1 MYFNMKAKLLLAV
14 LLLSVVVTAR
24 SDSTPQE
31 LPFVQDW
38 SATNLITKEN
48 DWSGVPGFMGCR
60 GDKLVAKPGTSPQIV
75 TADGATTPV
84 NVLANQKNPNSLR
97 TGGLAEFDSVADPVV
112 AMKGSATAG
121 APSLVLNLTTIGKKN
136 IAVGYKLRD
145 IDGAANNAAQAVA
158 FQYRTNTN
166 ATYTDLASAFAPDAT
181 TGPSL
186 ATLVTPI
193 VALLPAEANDQPLVQ
208 VRWITTNAEGNDE
221 WVGIDDITV
230 IGDAIAAAPTPG
242 ETAKGETNRT
252 PVKPLRSPRDSSN
265 P

>member
-1 MYFNMKAKLLLAV
+1 MKTKSLAFLIAFGIAIV
-14 LLLSVVVTAR
+14 CAR
-24 SDSTPQE
+24 ADSAPQE

-38 SATNLITKEN
+38 PATNLITTDN
-48 DWSGVPGFMGCR
+48 DWANVPGFMGYR
-60 GDKLVAKPGTSPQIV
+60 GDKLIAKPGISPQTV
-75 TADGATTPV
+75 TADGASTPV
-84 NVLANQKNPNSLR
+84 NILAHQRNPNSLR
-97 TGGLAEFDSVADPVV
+97 TGGLASFDALPDPVV
-112 AMKGSATAG
+112 ALKGSATAG
-121 APSLVLNLTTIGKKN
+121 APSLALNLTTRGKKN

-145 IDGAANNAAQAVA
+145 IDGAANNAVQAVA
-158 FQYRTNTN
+158 FQFRVNVN
-166 ATYTDLASAFAPDAT
+166 ATFTDIPAAFAPDAT

-230 IGDAIAAAPTPG
+230 IGDAIGAPPPAASDS
-242 ETAKGETNRT
+242 AKQTNRE
-252 PVKPLRSPRDSSN
+252 PVKPLRSPRDASN